1 MKSRVTLRLSHK
13 IMLMVFV
20 ILVTSISGLT
30 IVSVS
35 KSSEYLENVARQDLA
50 HLAKM
55 AERQC
60 RIAAEN
66 VKQKLQSDL
75 MVAKQLL
82 NEYSNGEFAVENGE
96 MIADPS
102 GKRITLNQ
110 NTEFVDK
117 VQELTGSTCTIFLN
131 ESSGSRRIA
140 TNVLNERGERAVGT
154 YVSDAV
160 YNTVVRGGRP
170 FFGRAWVVTDWYVT
184 AYEPIRNSQSEVI
197 GILYVGLKEQS
208 PTLKEA
214 ILSQTVGETGYLYAI
229 DSEGVLR
236 VHPAKEGEN
245 ISQHDFIKEI
255 IRKGPQL
262 SEGEVG
268 WITYPWI
275 NKELGETKARDK
287 IVAYTYFEE
296 WDWIIAAGSYLEEF
310 TAPAASIRNA
320 GIMFGVIFLVVS
332 LLIAFLI
339 SRSITR
345 PVTKLV
351 GVADAVSVGDIRH
364 EIDINSKDEIGKLA
378 DSFRNMMAY
387 LQEMSSAAES
397 IANNDLTVEIE
408 PKSEHD
414 ILGNSTKKMRAN
426 LAQII
431 AQLSDNASELASAAT
446 EIAST
451 SEELSRGAR
460 DQSERI
466 NEVSV
471 GIEEMTSTI
480 AESAKNAHSAAEASQ
495 GASSTASDGGQVV
508 SETNHGM
515 SEIAEVVQESARS
528 IQELAQSADQIGEII
543 TVIDDIADQTNLLA
557 LNAAIEAAR
566 AGEQG
571 RGFAVVADEVRKLAE
586 RTGKATGE
594 ITGMIKTIQD
604 VTQTAVQSMESGVEK
619 VSQGRELADK
629 AGHSLN
635 EIVTQAQSV
644 VDMIQ
649 QIATATEEQSAASS
663 QIAKAVENISE
674 ITKQTAT
681 GAEQTAA
688 AGEQLSRQTE
698 GLNAIV
704 KQFKLMK

>member
-1 MKSRVTLRLSHK
+1 MKSRIKLRLSHK

-60 RIAAEN
+60 RIAAEDVQN
-66 VKQKLQSDL
+66 KVRTDL
-75 MVAKQLL
+75 VVARQLFQD
-82 NEYSNGEFAVENGE
+82 YSKGRVVTENGE
-96 MIADPS
+96 LIADPDDS
-102 GKRITLNQ
+102 RVTMNRNDQ
-110 NTEFVDK
+110 FVDK
-117 VQELTGSTCTIFLN
+117 VTELTGSVCSIFLKD
-131 ESSGSRRIA
+131 GGGAKRIA
-140 TNVLNERGERAVGT
+140 TNVENDRGERALGS
-154 YVSDAV
+154 YASDEV
-160 YNTVVRGGRP
+160 FNRVVNGGES
-170 FFGRAWVVTDWYVT
+170 FFGRAWVVDRYYVT
-184 AYEPIRNSQSEVI
+184 AYEPIRDANSTIVGVLAVAHQEQSDV
-197 GILYVGLKEQS
+197 LKES
-208 PTLKEA
+208 

-236 VHPAKEGEN
+236 VHPAQEGAD

-255 IRKGPQL
+255 TLKGTRL
-262 SEGEVG
+262 AEGEVG

-275 NKELGETKARDK
+275 NRELGETKARDK
-287 IVAYTYFEE
+287 IVAYTYFEK

-310 TAPAASIRNA
+310 TAPVASIRNA
-320 GIMFGVIFLVVS
+320 GMMFGVLFLIAS
-332 LLIAFLI
+332 LVIAFLI

-345 PVTKLV
+345 PVTRLV
-351 GVADAVSVGDIRH
+351 SVADAVSVGDVRQD
-364 EIDINSKDEIGKLA
+364 IDINSKDEIGKLA
-378 DSFRNMMAY
+378 DSFRSMMAY

-414 ILGNSTKKMRAN
+414 ILGNSTRKMRAN

-480 AESAKNAHSAAEASQ
+480 GESARNAHSAAEASQ